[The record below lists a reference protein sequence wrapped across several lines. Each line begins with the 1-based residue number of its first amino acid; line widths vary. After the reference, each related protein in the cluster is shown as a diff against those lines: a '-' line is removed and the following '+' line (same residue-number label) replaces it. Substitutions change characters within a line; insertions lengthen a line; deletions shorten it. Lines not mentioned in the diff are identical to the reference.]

1 METDK
6 LYYYLEQTGNTYSD
20 EDISR
25 LIGSEVLSYSTSRK
39 NDIGL
44 YFAQYTIPRY
54 NKYTETTAGY
64 TWVKNGVL
72 YIQTWN
78 IVSLSGIELTNA
90 TNNAK
95 IVVATE
101 IQRRLDEISAWNIP
115 PESKTYY
122 QEYINQLIALPT
134 QPTYPVQLAID
145 VDNQTFANWPV
156 APSILGAV
164 ESLETS
170 TSSTTVPVQ
179 DVYTVV
185 NTDTNVYNGS
195 TYIPQPSP
203 TTTSGWYF
211 KNSTLGDT
219 INWVQYTNSG
229 TSSPQ
234 NTFNSLTS
242 IWAIVEFNVTTSN
255 PYLMITSQP
264 TGTGDV
270 NPAYHSLW
278 QYDDY
283 LVAPSTTGKYLVYWG
298 EDPNVRRELP
308 RVNITQVQGA
318 SSAGDR
324 ATTEVILSITLETS
338 ATSTA
343 NAEEFTVLSSGYIF
357 NGRVAINNYVITGQY
372 ETNADI
378 AFSRILAYTIPG
390 TYPDKTSAMTSA
402 VGVYGANGSVDDLY
416 NYAYGILVP

>member
-1 METDK
+1 MNYYSTKFSMLMDDYLVS
-6 LYYYLEQTGNTYSD
+6 LYYGQQALNYAVSRQITELQLYPAILVPQPSYNRATQKLSGYSMIYVNNVISNPPAPPVLNTSNYPFAEYYLQ
-20 EDISR
+20 
-25 LIGSEVLSYSTSRK
+25 
-39 NDIGL
+39 
-44 YFAQYTIPRY
+44 Q
-54 NKYTETTAGY
+54 
-64 TWVKNGVL
+64 
-72 YIQTWN
+72 WN
-78 IVSLSGIELTNA
+78 IVDLTGTELENSTKFA
-90 TNNAK
+90 T
-95 IVVATE
+95 T
-101 IQRRLDEISAWNIP
+101 R
-115 PESKTYY
+115 
-122 QEYINQLIALPT
+122 
-134 QPTYPVQLAID
+134 
-145 VDNQTFANWPV
+145 
-156 APSILGAV
+156 
-164 ESLETS
+164 S
-170 TSSTTVPVQ
+170 TVQ

-211 KNSTLGDT
+211 KNTTLGDT

-242 IWAIVEFNVTTSN
+242 VWAIVEFDTTTSN
-255 PYLMITSQP
+255 PYIVIKSQP

-270 NPAYHSLW
+270 DPQYHSIW
-278 QYDDY
+278 QYNDY
-283 LVAPSTTGKYLVYWG
+283 LTPPSTTGTYLVYWG
-298 EDPNVRRELP
+298 EDPNIRRDLP

-324 ATTEVILSITLETS
+324 ATTELILSITLETS

-343 NAEEFTVLSSGYIF
+343 NSEDFTVLSSGYIF
-357 NGRVAINNYVITGQY
+357 AGRVAINNYVITGQY

-390 TYPDKTSAMTSA
+390 TYPNKTAAMASA